1 MSEKFSLKWNDFQ
14 SNVSRTFGQLRSEEE
29 FFDVSLVSDDQ
40 KMLSAHKLVLS
51 ASSPYFK
58 HILTT
63 NKHSHPLLCLDGVSS
78 AELQCVLDYIYQGE
92 VQIYQEQL
100 DRFLVVAQRLQLE
113 GVTCQDD
120 GQEREINET
129 IEDIVNEVPEETIE
143 TRRKEEKKTKT
154 EEEINQQ
161 LSEYVI
167 RGEDGL
173 YSCGYCDKS
182 GGKNFYNMRN
192 HVEIHI
198 EGLSFPCQSC
208 AKTFKTR
215 NILAR
220 HKHFHHSNN
229 TPWSADEQKL
239 LEQALKTF
247 PSSTPERWERI
258 AESVPN
264 RSKKDC
270 MKTYK
275 VLAETIKAK
284 KAALAKAAKK
294 S

>member
-1 MSEKFSLKWNDFQ
+1 MNPSNSMSEKFCFQWNDFQ

-63 NKHSHPLLCLDGVSS
+63 NKHAHPLLCLDGVSF

-129 IEDIVNEVPEETIE
+129 IEDIVNEVPEETIDIPTRNSKSFIE
-143 TRRKEEKKTKT
+143 ERRRKEEEKKTKK
-154 EEEINQQ
+154 EKEINQQ

-173 YSCGYCDKS
+173 YSCGYCDKYKNI
-182 GGKNFYNMRN
+182 KNFYNMRK

-208 AKTFKTR
+208 AQTFKTR
-215 NILAR
+215 NMLAK
-220 HKHFHHSNN
+220 HKHLQHRKK
-229 TPWSADEQKL
+229 KL
-239 LEQALKTF
+239 FEK
-247 PSSTPERWERI
+247 
-258 AESVPN
+258 
-264 RSKKDC
+264 
-270 MKTYK
+270 
-275 VLAETIKAK
+275 
-284 KAALAKAAKK
+284 
-294 S
+294 

>member
-1 MSEKFSLKWNDFQ
+1 MSAKFSLRWNDFQ
-14 SNVSRTFGQLRSEEE
+14 DKVSQNFSLLRSEEE

-40 KMLSAHKLVLS
+40 KMMSAHKLVLS

-58 HILTT
+58 HILTN

-78 AELQCVLDYIYQGE
+78 GELQFVLDYIYHGE

-113 GVTCQDD
+113 GVTSRDD

-161 LSEYVI
+161 LSEHII

-173 YSCGYCDKS
+173 YSCGYCDKYCGIKPS
-182 GGKNFYNMRN
+182 
-192 HVEIHI
+192 
-198 EGLSFPCQSC
+198 
-208 AKTFKTR
+208 
-215 NILAR
+215 
-220 HKHFHHSNN
+220 
-229 TPWSADEQKL
+229 L
-239 LEQALKTF
+239 L
-247 PSSTPERWERI
+247 
-258 AESVPN
+258 
-264 RSKKDC
+264 
-270 MKTYK
+270 
-275 VLAETIKAK
+275 
-284 KAALAKAAKK
+284 
-294 S
+294 